1 MTSNIKWIAGIV
13 SGGIVAAGFVIWL
26 VYFNTPAL
34 TTTEISTP
42 FAQGE
47 NRTSAVATPSDTN
60 TGTPVGQQA
69 AYGAEKIF
77 KIADGPIAGAT
88 LIQITRP
95 ATSTIARF
103 VVQTNGH
110 TFDLVLDSP
119 GAVPKAFSNTTI
131 PGILKVVW
139 TGSTGS
145 PQGGRKNALMQ
156 YLDANS
162 IKTVHFL
169 LPQPASTTTVPVRVQ
184 FLPEGI
190 ASLAVSPDGANVAY
204 LVKTT
209 AGSDGYTAN
218 ADGGGVKKLFSLPLS
233 QVTIAW
239 PSSGTLLAQSA
250 PSAGVAGVV
259 FSIDAKTGANAPLI
273 YALGL
278 TAIADRSF
286 SRVIYQTADTSRST
300 YVRDTKT
307 GLAKPLSFDP
317 LPEQCIFGNAT
328 STTMYCATPLAYVPA
343 NYLDLR
349 HMGTA
354 NTALSIISFNTATGR
369 STIIA
374 TPGTDVGEQADIAE
388 MAISQDDKYLIYIR
402 KGDRSLWA
410 VRLDN

>member
-1 MTSNIKWIAGIV
+1 MNTQIKWIIT
-13 SGGIVAAGFVIWL
+13 IVAVGIAAAGTIIWV

-34 TTTEISTP
+34 TTTTGNGSQFGTSVDTQAIATSDQRPITNNGAPVINNTIS
-42 FAQGE
+42 AQ
-47 NRTSAVATPSDTN
+47 
-60 TGTPVGQQA
+60 
-69 AYGAEKIF
+69 KIF
-77 KIADGPIAGAT
+77 KIANGPVAGAT
-88 LIQITRP
+88 LIQTTRP
-95 ATSTIARF
+95 ATSTVARF

-119 GAVPKAFSNTTI
+119 GAVPKAVSNTTI
-131 PGILKVVW
+131 PGIIKVVW
-139 TGSTGS
+139 SEK
-145 PQGGRKNALMQ
+145 GRGALMQ
-156 YLDANS
+156 YLDAN
-162 IKTVHFL
+162 ILKTVHFL
-169 LPQPASTTTVPVRVQ
+169 MPQPASTTTVPVRVQ

-190 ASLAVSPDGANVAY
+190 SSLAVSPDGANVAY

-218 ADGGGVKKLFSLPLS
+218 ANGGGVKKLFSLPLS

-250 PSAGVAGVV
+250 PSAGVPGVV
-259 FSIDAKTGANAPLI
+259 FSIDAKTGANSPLI
-273 YALGL
+273 YARGL

-300 YVRDTKT
+300 YIRDTKT

-317 LPEQCIFGNAT
+317 LPEQCVFGNAT

-349 HMGTA
+349 HIGTA
-354 NTALSIISFNTATGR
+354 NTALSIISFNVTTGK
-369 STIIA
+369 STIVA
-374 TPGTDVGEQADIAE
+374 SPGGADGGEQADIAE
-388 MAISQDDKYLIYIR
+388 MTISQDDKYLIYIR

-410 VRLDN
+410 VRL

>member
-1 MTSNIKWIAGIV
+1 MIMNTQIKWIITIVAVGIAAAGI
-13 SGGIVAAGFVIWL
+13 IIWI

-34 TTTEISTP
+34 NTATNTGSQ
-42 FAQGE
+42 FAQSE
-47 NRTSAVATPSDTN
+47 NRTSTTVNKSDDTN
-60 TGTPVGQQA
+60 AGTPVGQQVV
-69 AYGAEKIF
+69 YGAGKIF
-77 KIADGPIAGAT
+77 KIADGPVAGAT
-88 LIQITRP
+88 LIQTTRP

-103 VVQTNGH
+103 VLQTNGH
-110 TFDLVLDSP
+110 AFDLVLDSP
-119 GAVPKAFSNTTI
+119 GAVPKAVSNTTI
-131 PGILKVVW
+131 PGIIKVVW
-139 TGSTGS
+139 SEK
-145 PQGGRKNALMQ
+145 GRGALMQ
-156 YLDANS
+156 YLDAN
-162 IKTVHFL
+162 ILKTVHFL
-169 LPQPASTTTVPVRVQ
+169 LPQRASTTTVPVRVQ

-190 ASLAVSPDGANVAY
+190 SSLAVSPDGANVAY

-218 ADGGGVKKLFSLPLS
+218 ADGGSIKKLFSLPLS
-233 QVTIAW
+233 QVSIIW

-250 PSAGVAGVV
+250 PSAGVPGVV
-259 FSIDAKTGANAPLI
+259 FSIDAKTGANSPLI
-273 YALGL
+273 YARGL

-300 YVRDTKT
+300 YIRDTKT

-317 LPEQCIFGNAT
+317 VPEQCIFGNAT

-374 TPGTDVGEQADIAE
+374 PPGTDVGEQADIAE

>member
-1 MTSNIKWIAGIV
+1 MNTQIKWIITIVAVGIAAAGI
-13 SGGIVAAGFVIWL
+13 IIWV

-34 TTTEISTP
+34 TTTTDTG
-42 FAQGE
+42 AQFG
-47 NRTSAVATPSDTN
+47 TSVDTQAVATSDQRPIINNGAPVINN
-60 TGTPVGQQA
+60 TISAQ
-69 AYGAEKIF
+69 KIF
-77 KIADGPIAGAT
+77 KIANGPVAGAT
-88 LIQITRP
+88 LIQTTRP
-95 ATSTIARF
+95 ATSTVARF

-119 GAVPKAFSNTTI
+119 GAVPKAVSNTTI
-131 PGILKVVW
+131 PGIIKVVW
-139 TGSTGS
+139 SEK
-145 PQGGRKNALMQ
+145 GRGALMQ
-156 YLDANS
+156 YLDAN
-162 IKTVHFL
+162 ILKTVHFL

-190 ASLAVSPDGANVAY
+190 SSLAVSPDGANVAY

>member
-1 MTSNIKWIAGIV
+1 MNSNYKIIAV
-13 SGGIVAAGFVIWL
+13 IVAAGVVVAGLVIWL
-26 VYFNTPAL
+26 AYFNTPTITVPTDTGTRFSQGDTR
-34 TTTEISTP
+34 TT
-42 FAQGE
+42 
-47 NRTSAVATPSDTN
+47 ATPSNDVN
-60 TGTPVGQQA
+60 TGTPVGQQV
-69 AYGAEKIF
+69 AYGAGKIF
-77 KIADGPIAGAT
+77 KIADGPVAGAT

-119 GAVPKAFSNTTI
+119 GAVPKAVSNTTI
-131 PGILKVVW
+131 PGIIKVTW
-139 TGSTGS
+139 SEK
-145 PQGGRKNALMQ
+145 GRGALMQ
-156 YLDANS
+156 YLDANI

-190 ASLAVSPDGANVAY
+190 ASLAVSPDGANIAY
-204 LVKTT
+204 LVKTIS
-209 AGSDGYTAN
+209 GSDGYTAQ
-218 ADGGGVKKLFSLPLS
+218 ADGGSVKKLFSLPLS
-233 QVTIAW
+233 QISIMW

-250 PSAGVAGVV
+250 PAAGVPGVV

-286 SRVIYQTADTSRST
+286 SHVIYQTADTSRST
-300 YVRDTKT
+300 YIRDTKT

-328 STTMYCATPLAYVPA
+328 STTMYCATPLAYVPT
-343 NYLDLR
+343 NYLDMR
-349 HMGTA
+349 HIGTA
-354 NTALSIISFNTATGR
+354 NTPLSVMSFNLVTGR
-369 STIIA
+369 SSIIA
-374 TPGTDVGEQADIAE
+374 TPGADGGERADIAE
-388 MAISQDDKYLIYIR
+388 MTISQDDKYLIYIR

-410 VRLDN
+410 VRLQ

>member
-1 MTSNIKWIAGIV
+1 MNTQIKWIITIVAVGIAAAGI
-13 SGGIVAAGFVIWL
+13 IIWV

-34 TTTEISTP
+34 TTTTDTG
-42 FAQGE
+42 AQFG
-47 NRTSAVATPSDTN
+47 TSVDTQAVATSDQRPIINNGAPVINN
-60 TGTPVGQQA
+60 TISAQ
-69 AYGAEKIF
+69 KIF
-77 KIADGPIAGAT
+77 KIANGPVAGAT
-88 LIQITRP
+88 LIQTTRP
-95 ATSTIARF
+95 ATSTVARF

-119 GAVPKAFSNTTI
+119 GAVPKAVSNTTI
-131 PGILKVVW
+131 PGIIKVVW
-139 TGSTGS
+139 SEK
-145 PQGGRKNALMQ
+145 GRGALMQ
-156 YLDANS
+156 YLDAN
-162 IKTVHFL
+162 ILKTVHFL

-190 ASLAVSPDGANVAY
+190 SSLAVSPDGANVAY

-374 TPGTDVGEQADIAE
+374 TPGTDGGEQADIAE

>member
-1 MTSNIKWIAGIV
+1 MNTQIKWIITIVAVGIAAAGI
-13 SGGIVAAGFVIWL
+13 IIWI

-34 TTTEISTP
+34 NTTIDTS
-42 FAQGE
+42 AQFG
-47 NRTSAVATPSDTN
+47 TSVDIQAVATSDQRPITN
-60 TGTPVGQQA
+60 NGAPVINNTISAQ
-69 AYGAEKIF
+69 KIF
-77 KIADGPIAGAT
+77 KIANGPVAGAT
-88 LIQITRP
+88 LIQTTRP
-95 ATSTIARF
+95 ATSTVARF
-103 VVQTNGH
+103 VIQTNGH

-119 GAVPKAFSNTTI
+119 GAVPKAVSNTTI
-131 PGILKVVW
+131 PGIIKVVW
-139 TGSTGS
+139 SEK
-145 PQGGRKNALMQ
+145 GRGALMQ
-156 YLDANS
+156 YLDAN
-162 IKTVHFL
+162 ILKTVHFL

-190 ASLAVSPDGANVAY
+190 SSLAVSPDGANVAY

-300 YVRDTKT
+300 YIRDTKT

-317 LPEQCIFGNAT
+317 LPEQCVFGNAT
-328 STTMYCATPLAYVPA
+328 STTMYCAAPLAYVPT
-343 NYLDLR
+343 NYLDMR
-349 HMGTA
+349 HLGTA
-354 NTALSIISFNTATGR
+354 NTPLSIMSFNVVTGR
-369 STIIA
+369 SSIIA
-374 TPGTDVGEQADIAE
+374 TPGADGGEQADIAE
-388 MAISQDDKYLIYIR
+388 MTISPDDKYLIYIR

>member
-1 MTSNIKWIAGIV
+1 MNTQIKWIITIVAVGIAAAGI
-13 SGGIVAAGFVIWL
+13 IIWV

-34 TTTEISTP
+34 TTTTDTG
-42 FAQGE
+42 AQFG
-47 NRTSAVATPSDTN
+47 TSVDTQAVATSDQRPIINNGAPVINN
-60 TGTPVGQQA
+60 TISAQ
-69 AYGAEKIF
+69 KIF
-77 KIADGPIAGAT
+77 KIANGPVAGAT
-88 LIQITRP
+88 LIQTTRP
-95 ATSTIARF
+95 ATSTVARF

-119 GAVPKAFSNTTI
+119 GAVPKAVSNTTI
-131 PGILKVVW
+131 PGIIKVVW
-139 TGSTGS
+139 SEK
-145 PQGGRKNALMQ
+145 GRGALMQ
-156 YLDANS
+156 YLDAN
-162 IKTVHFL
+162 ILKTVHFL

-190 ASLAVSPDGANVAY
+190 SSLAVSPDGANVAY

-259 FSIDAKTGANAPLI
+259 FSIDAKTGANAPLN

>member
-1 MTSNIKWIAGIV
+1 MIMNTQIKWIITIVAVGIAAAGI
-13 SGGIVAAGFVIWL
+13 IIWI

-34 TTTEISTP
+34 TTTTDTGAQFGTSDDARST
-42 FAQGE
+42 
-47 NRTSAVATPSDTN
+47 ATPSNDVN
-60 TGTPVGQQA
+60 AGTPVGQQV
-69 AYGAEKIF
+69 AYGAGKIF
-77 KIADGPIAGAT
+77 KIADGPVAGAT
-88 LIQITRP
+88 LIQTTRP
-95 ATSTIARF
+95 ATSTIVRF
-103 VVQTNGH
+103 VLQTNGH
-110 TFDLVLDSP
+110 MSDLVLDSP
-119 GAVPKAFSNTTI
+119 GAVPKAASNTTI
-131 PGILKVVW
+131 PGIIKVVW
-139 TGSTGS
+139 SEK
-145 PQGGRKNALMQ
+145 GRGALMQ
-156 YLDANS
+156 YLDAN
-162 IKTVHFL
+162 ILKTVHFL

-190 ASLAVSPDGANVAY
+190 SSLAVSPDGANVAY

-273 YALGL
+273 YASGL

-286 SRVIYQTADTSRST
+286 GHVIYQTADTNRST

-349 HMGTA
+349 HTGTA
-354 NTALSIISFNTATGR
+354 SAALSIISFNVTTGK
-369 STIIA
+369 STIVA
-374 TPGTDVGEQADIAE
+374 SPGGADGGEQADIAE
-388 MAISQDDKYLIYIR
+388 VTISQDDKYLIYIR

-410 VRLDN
+410 VRL

>member
-1 MTSNIKWIAGIV
+1 MNTQIKWIIT
-13 SGGIVAAGFVIWL
+13 IVAVGIAAAGTIIWV

-34 TTTEISTP
+34 TTTTGNGSQFGTSVDTQAIATSDQRPITNNGAPVINNTIS
-42 FAQGE
+42 AQ
-47 NRTSAVATPSDTN
+47 
-60 TGTPVGQQA
+60 
-69 AYGAEKIF
+69 KIF
-77 KIADGPIAGAT
+77 KIANGPVAGAT
-88 LIQITRP
+88 LIQTTRP
-95 ATSTIARF
+95 ATSTVARF

-119 GAVPKAFSNTTI
+119 GAVPKAVSNTTS
-131 PGILKVVW
+131 PGIIKVVW
-139 TGSTGS
+139 SEK
-145 PQGGRKNALMQ
+145 GRGALMQ
-156 YLDANS
+156 YLDAN
-162 IKTVHFL
+162 ILKTVHFL
-169 LPQPASTTTVPVRVQ
+169 MPQPASTTTVPVRVQ

-190 ASLAVSPDGANVAY
+190 SSLAVSPDGANVAY

-218 ADGGGVKKLFSLPLS
+218 ANGGGVKKLFSLPLS

-250 PSAGVAGVV
+250 PAAGVPGVV
-259 FSIDAKTGANAPLI
+259 FSIDAKTGANSPLI
-273 YALGL
+273 YARGL

-300 YVRDTKT
+300 YIRDTKT

-317 LPEQCIFGNAT
+317 LPEQCVFGNAT

-349 HMGTA
+349 HIGTA
-354 NTALSIISFNTATGR
+354 NTALSIISFNVTTGK
-369 STIIA
+369 STIVA
-374 TPGTDVGEQADIAE
+374 SPGGADGGEQADIAE
-388 MAISQDDKYLIYIR
+388 VTISQDDKYLIYIR

-410 VRLDN
+410 VRLSQ

>member
-1 MTSNIKWIAGIV
+1 MNTQIKWIITIVAVGIAAAGI
-13 SGGIVAAGFVIWL
+13 IIWV

-34 TTTEISTP
+34 TTTTDTG
-42 FAQGE
+42 AQFG
-47 NRTSAVATPSDTN
+47 TSVDTQAVATSDQRPIINNGAPVINN
-60 TGTPVGQQA
+60 TISAQ
-69 AYGAEKIF
+69 KIF
-77 KIADGPIAGAT
+77 KIANGPVAGAT
-88 LIQITRP
+88 LIQTTRP
-95 ATSTIARF
+95 ATSTVARF

-119 GAVPKAFSNTTI
+119 GAVPKAVSNTTI
-131 PGILKVVW
+131 TGIIKVVW
-139 TGSTGS
+139 SEK
-145 PQGGRKNALMQ
+145 GRGALMQ
-156 YLDANS
+156 YLDAN
-162 IKTVHFL
+162 ILKTVHFL

-190 ASLAVSPDGANVAY
+190 SSLAVSPDGANVAY

-209 AGSDGYTAN
+209 AGSDGYVSN
-218 ADGGGVKKLFSLPLS
+218 ADGGSIKKLFSLPLS
-233 QVTIAW
+233 QVSIIW

-250 PSAGVAGVV
+250 PSAGVPGVV
-259 FSIDAKTGANAPLI
+259 FSIDAKTGANAPLV

-286 SRVIYQTADTSRST
+286 SRVIYQTADSGRST

-317 LPEQCIFGNAT
+317 VPEQCIFGNAT

-374 TPGTDVGEQADIAE
+374 PPGTDVGEQADIAE

>member
-1 MTSNIKWIAGIV
+1 MNTQIKWIIT
-13 SGGIVAAGFVIWL
+13 IVAVGIAAAGTIIWV

-34 TTTEISTP
+34 TTTTGNGSQFGTSVDTQAIATSDQRPITNDGAPVINNTIS
-42 FAQGE
+42 AQ
-47 NRTSAVATPSDTN
+47 
-60 TGTPVGQQA
+60 
-69 AYGAEKIF
+69 KIF
-77 KIADGPIAGAT
+77 KIANGPVAGAT
-88 LIQITRP
+88 LIQTTRP
-95 ATSTIARF
+95 ATSTVARF

-119 GAVPKAFSNTTI
+119 GAVPKAVSNTTI
-131 PGILKVVW
+131 PGIIKVVW
-139 TGSTGS
+139 SEK
-145 PQGGRKNALMQ
+145 GRGALMQ
-156 YLDANS
+156 YLDAN
-162 IKTVHFL
+162 ILKTVHFL
-169 LPQPASTTTVPVRVQ
+169 MPQPASTTTVPVRVQ

-190 ASLAVSPDGANVAY
+190 SSLAVSPDGANVAY

-218 ADGGGVKKLFSLPLS
+218 ANGGGVKKLFSLPLS

-250 PSAGVAGVV
+250 PSAGVPGVV
-259 FSIDAKTGANAPLI
+259 FSIDAKTGANSPLI
-273 YALGL
+273 YARGL

-300 YVRDTKT
+300 YIRDTKT

-317 LPEQCIFGNAT
+317 LPEQCVFGNAT

-349 HMGTA
+349 HIGTA
-354 NTALSIISFNTATGR
+354 NTALSIISFNVTTGK
-369 STIIA
+369 STIVA
-374 TPGTDVGEQADIAE
+374 SPGGADGGEQADIAE
-388 MAISQDDKYLIYIR
+388 VTISQDDKYLIYIR

-410 VRLDN
+410 VRL

>member
-34 TTTEISTP
+34 TTTETSTP

-47 NRTSAVATPSDTN
+47 NRTSTTATPSDTN

-77 KIADGPIAGAT
+77 KIADGPVAGAT

-119 GAVPKAFSNTTI
+119 GAVPKAVSNTTI

-169 LPQPASTTTVPVRVQ
+169 
-184 FLPEGI
+184 
-190 ASLAVSPDGANVAY
+190 
-204 LVKTT
+204 
-209 AGSDGYTAN
+209 
-218 ADGGGVKKLFSLPLS
+218 
-233 QVTIAW
+233 
-239 PSSGTLLAQSA
+239 
-250 PSAGVAGVV
+250 
-259 FSIDAKTGANAPLI
+259 
-273 YALGL
+273 
-278 TAIADRSF
+278 
-286 SRVIYQTADTSRST
+286 
-300 YVRDTKT
+300 
-307 GLAKPLSFDP
+307 
-317 LPEQCIFGNAT
+317 
-328 STTMYCATPLAYVPA
+328 
-343 NYLDLR
+343 
-349 HMGTA
+349 
-354 NTALSIISFNTATGR
+354 
-369 STIIA
+369 
-374 TPGTDVGEQADIAE
+374 
-388 MAISQDDKYLIYIR
+388 
-402 KGDRSLWA
+402 
-410 VRLDN
+410 

>member
-1 MTSNIKWIAGIV
+1 MNTQIKWIITIVAVGIAAAGI
-13 SGGIVAAGFVIWL
+13 IIWV

-34 TTTEISTP
+34 TTTTDTG
-42 FAQGE
+42 AQFG
-47 NRTSAVATPSDTN
+47 TSVDTQAVATSDQRPIINNGAPVINN
-60 TGTPVGQQA
+60 TISAQ
-69 AYGAEKIF
+69 KIF
-77 KIADGPIAGAT
+77 KIANGPVAGAT
-88 LIQITRP
+88 LIQTTRP
-95 ATSTIARF
+95 ATSTVARF

-119 GAVPKAFSNTTI
+119 GAVPKAVSNTTI
-131 PGILKVVW
+131 PGIIKVVW
-139 TGSTGS
+139 SEK
-145 PQGGRKNALMQ
+145 GRGALMQ
-156 YLDANS
+156 YLDAN
-162 IKTVHFL
+162 ILKTVHFL

-190 ASLAVSPDGANVAY
+190 SSLAVSPDGANVAY

-300 YVRDTKT
+300 YIRDTKT

-317 LPEQCIFGNAT
+317 LPEQCVFGNAT

-349 HMGTA
+349 HIGTA
-354 NTALSIISFNTATGR
+354 NTALSIISFNVTTGK
-369 STIIA
+369 STIVA
-374 TPGTDVGEQADIAE
+374 SPGGADGGEQADIAE
-388 MAISQDDKYLIYIR
+388 VTISQDDKYLIYIR

-410 VRLDN
+410 VRL

>member
-1 MTSNIKWIAGIV
+1 MNTQIKWIIT
-13 SGGIVAAGFVIWL
+13 IVAVGIAAAGTIIWV

-34 TTTEISTP
+34 TTTTGNGSQFGTSVDTQAIATSDQRPITNNGAPVINNTIS
-42 FAQGE
+42 AQ
-47 NRTSAVATPSDTN
+47 
-60 TGTPVGQQA
+60 
-69 AYGAEKIF
+69 KIF
-77 KIADGPIAGAT
+77 KIANGPVAGAT
-88 LIQITRP
+88 LIQTTRP
-95 ATSTIARF
+95 ATSTVARF

-119 GAVPKAFSNTTI
+119 GAVPKAVSNTTI
-131 PGILKVVW
+131 PGIIKVVW
-139 TGSTGS
+139 SEK
-145 PQGGRKNALMQ
+145 GRGALMQ
-156 YLDANS
+156 YLDAN
-162 IKTVHFL
+162 ILKTVHFL
-169 LPQPASTTTVPVRVQ
+169 MPQPASTTTVPVRVQ

-190 ASLAVSPDGANVAY
+190 SSLAVSPDGANVAY

-218 ADGGGVKKLFSLPLS
+218 ANGGGVKKLFSLPLS

-250 PSAGVAGVV
+250 PSAGVPGVV
-259 FSIDAKTGANAPLI
+259 FSIDAKTGANSPLI
-273 YALGL
+273 YARGL

-300 YVRDTKT
+300 YIRDTKT

-317 LPEQCIFGNAT
+317 LPEQCVFGNAT

-349 HMGTA
+349 HIGTA
-354 NTALSIISFNTATGR
+354 NTALSIISFNVTTGK
-369 STIIA
+369 STIVA
-374 TPGTDVGEQADIAE
+374 SPGGADGGEQADIAE
-388 MAISQDDKYLIYIR
+388 VTISQDDKYLIYIR

-410 VRLDN
+410 VRL

>member
-1 MTSNIKWIAGIV
+1 MNTQIKWIITIVAVGIAAAGI
-13 SGGIVAAGFVIWL
+13 IIWV

-34 TTTEISTP
+34 TTTTDTGAQFGTSVDTRTTATTDQPLDTLRASNQPNIVPST
-42 FAQGE
+42 Q
-47 NRTSAVATPSDTN
+47 
-60 TGTPVGQQA
+60 
-69 AYGAEKIF
+69 KIF
-77 KIADGPIAGAT
+77 KIANGPIAGAT
-88 LIQITRP
+88 LIQTTRP
-95 ATSTIARF
+95 ATSTVARF

-110 TFDLVLDSP
+110 AFDLVLDSP
-119 GAVPKAFSNTTI
+119 GAVPKAVSNTTI
-131 PGILKVVW
+131 PGIIKVVW
-139 TGSTGS
+139 SEK
-145 PQGGRKNALMQ
+145 GRGALMQ
-156 YLDANS
+156 YLDAN
-162 IKTVHFL
+162 ILKTVHFL

-190 ASLAVSPDGANVAY
+190 SSLAVSPDGANVAY

-218 ADGGGVKKLFSLPLS
+218 ADGGGVKKLFSLSLS
-233 QVTIAW
+233 QVSIMW

-250 PSAGVAGVV
+250 PSAGVPGVV
-259 FSIDAKTGANAPLI
+259 FSIDAKTGANAPLV

-286 SRVIYQTADTSRST
+286 SRVIYQTADSGRST

-317 LPEQCIFGNAT
+317 VPEQCIFGNTT

-349 HMGTA
+349 HIGTA
-354 NTALSIISFNTATGR
+354 NATLSIISFNVTTGK
-369 STIIA
+369 STIVA
-374 TPGTDVGEQADIAE
+374 SPGGADGGEQADIAE
-388 MAISQDDKYLIYIR
+388 MTISPDDKYLIYIR

-410 VRLDN
+410 VRLTQ

>member
-1 MTSNIKWIAGIV
+1 MNTQIKWIITIVAVGIAAAGI
-13 SGGIVAAGFVIWL
+13 IIWV

-34 TTTEISTP
+34 TTTTDTG
-42 FAQGE
+42 AQFG
-47 NRTSAVATPSDTN
+47 TSVDTQAVATSDQRPIINNGAPVINN
-60 TGTPVGQQA
+60 TISAQ
-69 AYGAEKIF
+69 KIF
-77 KIADGPIAGAT
+77 KIANGPVAGAT
-88 LIQITRP
+88 LIQTTRP
-95 ATSTIARF
+95 ATSTVARF

-119 GAVPKAFSNTTI
+119 GAVPKAVSNTTI
-131 PGILKVVW
+131 PGIIKVVW
-139 TGSTGS
+139 SEK
-145 PQGGRKNALMQ
+145 GRGALMQ
-156 YLDANS
+156 YLDAN
-162 IKTVHFL
+162 ILKTVHFL

-190 ASLAVSPDGANVAY
+190 SSLAVSPDGANVAY

-209 AGSDGYTAN
+209 AGSDGYVSN
-218 ADGGGVKKLFSLPLS
+218 ADGGSIKKLFSLPLS
-233 QVTIAW
+233 QVSIIW

-250 PSAGVAGVV
+250 PSAGVPGVV
-259 FSIDAKTGANAPLI
+259 SSIDAKTGANAPLV

-286 SRVIYQTADTSRST
+286 SRVIYQTADSGRST

-317 LPEQCIFGNAT
+317 VPEQCIFGNTT

-349 HMGTA
+349 HIGTA
-354 NTALSIISFNTATGR
+354 NATLSIISFNVTTGK
-369 STIIA
+369 STIVA
-374 TPGTDVGEQADIAE
+374 SPGGADGGEQADIAE
-388 MAISQDDKYLIYIR
+388 MTISPDDKYLIYIR

-410 VRLDN
+410 VRLTQ

>member
-1 MTSNIKWIAGIV
+1 MNTQIKWIIT
-13 SGGIVAAGFVIWL
+13 IVAVGIAAAGTIIWV

-34 TTTEISTP
+34 TTTTGNGSQFGTSVDTQAIATSDQRPITNNGAPVINNTIS
-42 FAQGE
+42 AQ
-47 NRTSAVATPSDTN
+47 
-60 TGTPVGQQA
+60 
-69 AYGAEKIF
+69 KIF
-77 KIADGPIAGAT
+77 KIANGPVAGAT
-88 LIQITRP
+88 LIQTTRP

-103 VVQTNGH
+103 VLQTNGH
-110 TFDLVLDSP
+110 AFDLVLDSP
-119 GAVPKAFSNTTI
+119 GAVPKAVSNTTI
-131 PGILKVVW
+131 PGIIKVVW
-139 TGSTGS
+139 SEK
-145 PQGGRKNALMQ
+145 GRGALMQ
-156 YLDANS
+156 YLDAN
-162 IKTVHFL
+162 ILKTVHFL
-169 LPQPASTTTVPVRVQ
+169 MPQPASTTTVPVRVQ

-190 ASLAVSPDGANVAY
+190 SSLAVSPDGANVAY

-218 ADGGGVKKLFSLPLS
+218 ANGGGVKKLFSLPLS

-250 PSAGVAGVV
+250 PSAGVPGVV
-259 FSIDAKTGANAPLI
+259 FSIDAKTGANSPLI

-328 STTMYCATPLAYVPA
+328 STLMYCATPLAYVPA
-343 NYLDLR
+343 DYIDLR
-349 HMGTA
+349 HIGTA
-354 NTALSIISFNTATGR
+354 NTALSIISFNTTSGR
-369 STIIA
+369 STVIA
-374 TPGTDVGEQADIAE
+374 TPGTDGGEQADIAE
-388 MAISQDDKYLIYIR
+388 MALSPDDKYLIYIR

-410 VRLDN
+410 VRLTQ

>member
-1 MTSNIKWIAGIV
+1 MNTQIKWIIT
-13 SGGIVAAGFVIWL
+13 IVAVGIAAAGTIIWV

-34 TTTEISTP
+34 TTTTGNGSQFGTSVDTQAIATSDQRPITNNGAPVINNTIS
-42 FAQGE
+42 AQ
-47 NRTSAVATPSDTN
+47 
-60 TGTPVGQQA
+60 
-69 AYGAEKIF
+69 KIF
-77 KIADGPIAGAT
+77 KIANGPVAGAT
-88 LIQITRP
+88 LIQTTRP
-95 ATSTIARF
+95 ATSTVARF

-119 GAVPKAFSNTTI
+119 GAVPKAVSNTTI
-131 PGILKVVW
+131 PGIIKVVW
-139 TGSTGS
+139 SEK
-145 PQGGRKNALMQ
+145 GRGALMQ
-156 YLDANS
+156 YLDAN
-162 IKTVHFL
+162 ILKTVHFL
-169 LPQPASTTTVPVRVQ
+169 MPQPASTTTVPVRVQ

-190 ASLAVSPDGANVAY
+190 SSLAVSPDGANVAY

-218 ADGGGVKKLFSLPLS
+218 ANGGGVKKLFSLPLS

-250 PSAGVAGVV
+250 PSAGVPGVV
-259 FSIDAKTGANAPLI
+259 FSIDAKTGANSPLI
-273 YALGL
+273 YARGL

-300 YVRDTKT
+300 YIRDTKT

-317 LPEQCIFGNAT
+317 LPEQCVFGNAT

-349 HMGTA
+349 HIGTA
-354 NTALSIISFNTATGR
+354 NTALSIISFNVTTGK
-369 STIIA
+369 STIVA
-374 TPGTDVGEQADIAE
+374 SPGGADGGEQADIAE
-388 MAISQDDKYLIYIR
+388 VTISQDDKYLIYIR

-410 VRLDN
+410 VRLSQ